1 MLVVAWS
8 PISNLIA
15 SGSEDCHFKIWDPM
29 GQLLFKSAPRLY
41 PITSIAWSPD
51 GAFCAFTTFS
61 SVCVS
66 SAYGV
71 LFSFRQPTKAF
82 FSRTKSRKKLISSI
96 VLNVCRFRA
105 FSIGR
110 AIYLKAPWT
119 VMESLLYVGH
129 RKDPSWWL
137 GIPLEEFRYLIWSK
151 GVYTTR
157 LRSVLLSII
166 WKSSSNF
173 FICYPTD

>member
-71 LFSFRQPTKAF
+71 RVIFSAY
-82 FSRTKSRKKLISSI
+82 KSSFQDKGKKKLISSI
-96 VLNVCRFRA
+96 VLNVCRFRMH
-105 FSIGR
+105 SHWQSDILEGSMDGDGISSVCWSPEGSQLVVGNSTGR
-110 AIYLKAPWT
+110 IQISHL
-119 VMESLLYVGH
+119 V
-129 RKDPSWWL
+129 
-137 GIPLEEFRYLIWSK
+137 K
-151 GVYTTR
+151 GCVRNR
-157 LRSVLLSII
+157 LRSALLSIT
-166 WKSSSNF
+166 WNSSF
-173 FICYPTD
+173 FFLFLYLTY